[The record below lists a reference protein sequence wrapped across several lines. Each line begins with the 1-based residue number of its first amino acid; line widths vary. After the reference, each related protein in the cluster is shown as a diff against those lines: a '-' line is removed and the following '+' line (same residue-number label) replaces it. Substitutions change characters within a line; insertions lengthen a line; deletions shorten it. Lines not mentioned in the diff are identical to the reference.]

1 MINTDSGEMCNR
13 TEVLAFLVEAV
24 FGYLLE
30 YILIHIIFSDY
41 PPGVHSKLPDTLST
55 VLAQINVVLR
65 AKAIFT
71 CMLIFEKLLH

>member
-1 MINTDSGEMCNR
+1 MIGLKL
-13 TEVLAFLVEAV
+13 LAFLVEAV

-30 YILIHIIFSDY
+30 YILIHKIFSDY
-41 PPGVHSKLPDTLST
+41 PPGIHSKLPDTLHT

-71 CMLIFEKLLH
+71 YMLIFEELLH